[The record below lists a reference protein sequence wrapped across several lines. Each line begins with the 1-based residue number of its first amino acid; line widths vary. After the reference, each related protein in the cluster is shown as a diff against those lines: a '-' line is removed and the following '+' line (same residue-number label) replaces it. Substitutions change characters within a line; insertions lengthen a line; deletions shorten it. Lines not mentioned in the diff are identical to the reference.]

1 MRRFPERIGDDVQR
15 ELKRFG
21 PVGAMAEIVKAW
33 PAAVGDS
40 IARNAWPARVS
51 RDGTLHVAT
60 SSSAWAFELGLLE
73 ADIRERLGAA
83 LGPDVPPRLR
93 FAPGRLPE
101 PPREAAGER
110 RIEPPEPTPAQER
123 EAARLAAPIEDEN
136 LRKVVAKAAAASLA
150 KAAVRPPR
158 LVD

>member
-1 MRRFPERIGDDVQR
+1 MKFPEPIGGEVQR
-15 ELKRFG
+15 ELRRFG
-21 PVGAMAEIVKAW
+21 PAGAIGEMVKAW

-83 LGPDVPPRLR
+83 VGEDAPSRLR
-93 FAPGRLPE
+93 FAPGPLPE
-101 PPREAAGER
+101 PPRELPNR
-110 RIEPPEPTPAQER
+110 RLVQPVEPTPEEER
-123 EAARLAAPIEDEN
+123 EAARLTASIGAEN

-150 KAAVRPPR
+150 RAAGRPPH
-158 LVD
+158 LID